1 MGGRQSVLALTA
13 AEPLFTRPKSQR
25 PEARTRSR
33 LSGRHSQSVLG
44 LPHHKLIACV
54 VARDLLL
61 AVRAAQVT
69 DAKLR
74 DEALRS
80 AKSAFRNCAE
90 SADAFRWPT
99 RLGRSRSL
107 AGKRARL
114 EPRSMSRPDPDPP
127 AIAVRCHPTDP
138 QLQSRAPVPP
148 AVPDARAGLL
158 DRRLVVVTGKGGT
171 GKSTLSA
178 ALALASA
185 RRGKKTLICE
195 VVAKERVADFFG
207 RPPSGTQ
214 IRELLPNL
222 YSVHVRPREAM
233 REYALMTLKYETLY
247 KIAFENAAARYFL
260 SAAPSLAEIVML
272 GKVWWHA
279 TQEMERGKPRWDLV
293 VLDAPATGHGLA
305 FLSVPA
311 VFLRLVQEG
320 PLARD
325 MRGMQSLLA
334 DPARCAISI
343 VTLPEE
349 MPANEAIE
357 LDRALR
363 SG

>member
-1 MGGRQSVLALTA
+1 MSETA
-13 AEPLFTRPKSQR
+13 
-25 PEARTRSR
+25 
-33 LSGRHSQSVLG
+33 
-44 LPHHKLIACV
+44 
-54 VARDLLL
+54 
-61 AVRAAQVT
+61 
-69 DAKLR
+69 
-74 DEALRS
+74 
-80 AKSAFRNCAE
+80 
-90 SADAFRWPT
+90 
-99 RLGRSRSL
+99 
-107 AGKRARL
+107 
-114 EPRSMSRPDPDPP
+114 
-127 AIAVRCHPTDP
+127 
-138 QLQSRAPVPP
+138 
-148 AVPDARAGLL
+148 LL

-178 ALALASA
+178 ALALAAA
-185 RRGKKTLICE
+185 RLGKKVLVCE
-195 VVAKERVADFFG
+195 VVARERVSDFFG

-260 SAAPSLAEIVML
+260 AAAPSLAEIVML

-279 TQEMERGKPRWDLV
+279 SQDMERGRLRWDLV
-293 VLDAPATGHGLA
+293 ILDAPATGHGLT
-305 FLSVPA
+305 FLTVPE
-311 VFLRLVQEG
+311 VFLRLVQDG

-334 DPARCAISI
+334 DPAKCSVCI

-357 LDRALR
+357 LDRSLRAHSFPSGPLFLNGYFASRFSDQELSQVTRGGPLLAAAGEAADNHESRAQLSVHYEQALR
-363 SG
+363 ESLPARKLVRVPFLFERSFGAQAIEKVARAVEGAL